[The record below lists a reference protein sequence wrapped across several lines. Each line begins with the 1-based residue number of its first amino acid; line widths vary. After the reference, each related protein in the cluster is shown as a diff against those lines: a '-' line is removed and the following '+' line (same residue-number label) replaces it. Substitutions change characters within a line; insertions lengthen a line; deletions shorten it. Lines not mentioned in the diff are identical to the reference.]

1 MVFGV
6 QQNMVEKKTFLE
18 SIELYAWVFIRN
30 NFYVLSSTAN
40 SILNYLLR
48 RYIRQNVISSTAVL
62 NLIRFS
68 VLISVF

>member
-30 NFYVLSSTAN
+30 NFYVLSSMPN
-40 SILNYLLR
+40 SILNYVLR
-48 RYIRQNVISSTAVL
+48 RYIRQNVIS
-62 NLIRFS
+62 
-68 VLISVF
+68 